1 MLSLGSS
8 LQQAKAKGLS
18 KGGGEAMNGHL
29 KWYGGRGARIA
40 SKTLIP
46 TETAMR
52 SLCSGLYLRLLDVRF
67 LRVWNRGRGEQNG
80 LCAQQ
85 MEPAAPDLAAFPI
98 APEHGA
104 SRGRRKRGSRGTCR
118 GVWLRR
124 QLRRQRGVGRGRPED
139 GTHPS
144 WLGRTA
150 AFLTLRAQ
158 GTGAAMADA
167 SSIQHPQRAIALRPS
182 LLRVERVIGG
192 TAQGS
197 VGL

>member
-1 MLSLGSS
+1 
-8 LQQAKAKGLS
+8 
-18 KGGGEAMNGHL
+18 
-29 KWYGGRGARIA
+29 
-40 SKTLIP
+40 
-46 TETAMR
+46 MR
-52 SLCSGLYLRLLDVRF
+52 SLCSGLDLRLLDVG
-67 LRVWNRGRGEQNG
+67 LLCVWKRARGEQNG
-80 LCAQQ
+80 LCAEQT
-85 MEPAAPDLAAFPI
+85 EPAAPDLAAFPI

-167 SSIQHPQRAIALRPS
+167 SSIQHPQRAIALRPA
-182 LLRVERVIGG
+182 LLRVEGVIGG